1 MASKVLVE
9 GFIDLKVLSFDCSIT
24 DQNSVVNLANMAVKK
39 IMEKT
44 ELLIP
49 KLQKK
54 KSNAYEIVKKTPI
67 SFCVM

>member
-1 MASKVLVE
+1 MAPKVLVE
-9 GFIDLKVLSFDCSIT
+9 GFIDLKVLSFDCSIK

-44 ELLIP
+44 ELFIP

-54 KSNAYEIVKKTPI
+54 KSNAYEIVKKAAI